1 MAVSNEVLTRY
12 SVNRSLRKKGLI
24 YIYNNGDYLEPVSND
39 ADFIAAMEAGGI
51 AISENLHRTQM
62 YGVTGT
68 PESRNPLNDGDPNS
82 GFDYTTG
89 DGQGGEAKPKDGVS
103 LTKNEVYQLIPWLK
117 RFAGADADK
126 LVEAYINGYIES
138 DGNVTVA
145 LNELRFGEGADAYS
159 RVFAGIIDED
169 TGSLKM
175 TETAYIAGLET
186 TLTTLTEYNLGGYAS
201 AKGKEVWAT
210 LVQNNVSPEVYRSRV
225 GVAYDLL
232 KETDVDLKN
241 SIINQY
247 NEYFARETGQPVFMD
262 DSSILA
268 LAIDPNASADI
279 IQGRLNASELGAI
292 YSGTVGEKIDLAS
305 IERYIGAG
313 VTTQSANKTFL
324 DASVTARLYGRLSRK
339 YGRNTNLGKVSSMLE
354 STLFGDELI
363 EGQIKSIA
371 AQALSE
377 SSPGIGAAQTQGGQ
391 VIGLTEN

>member
-1 MAVSNEVLTRY
+1 
-12 SVNRSLRKKGLI
+12 
-24 YIYNNGDYLEPVSND
+24 
-39 ADFIAAMEAGGI
+39 MEAGGI

-89 DGQGGEAKPKDGVS
+89 DGQGGDAQPKDGVS
-103 LTKNEVYQLIPWLK
+103 MTKNEVYQLIPWLK
-117 RFAGADADK
+117 KFAGADADK

-138 DGNVTVA
+138 DGNPTVA

-210 LVQNNVSPEVYRSRV
+210 LVQNNVSPEVYRTRV

-279 IQGRLNASELGAI
+279 IKGRLNASELGAI
-292 YSGTVGEKIDLAS
+292 YSGT
-305 IERYIGAG
+305 
-313 VTTQSANKTFL
+313 
-324 DASVTARLYGRLSRK
+324 AR
-339 YGRNTNLGKVSSMLE
+339 
-354 STLFGDELI
+354 
-363 EGQIKSIA
+363 
-371 AQALSE
+371 
-377 SSPGIGAAQTQGGQ
+377 
-391 VIGLTEN
+391 